1 MASEFYLG
9 LDILTYG
16 ATWASALETVELA
29 DRLGYDGVYT
39 ADHLFATGGDPFQ
52 PFFEGWTALA
62 AWSQKTALVDLGL
75 LVGANTFRNP
85 GVVAKMTATIDH
97 ASGGRAVLGLGAA
110 WEVGEQR
117 AHGIDPGRSL
127 GQRLEWL
134 DESLGIVR
142 GLLAGDEI
150 THRTDA
156 YQFSLVRHAPPPVQ
170 RRVPVIVGGSGER
183 KGLRIVAKHA
193 DLWQFWS
200 PISGA
205 AEFRRLDDVLSAHC
219 EAVGRDP
226 TSIRRLPGAKLIVRP
241 TRAAGDREFERQ
253 LAVQPWSGEVLE
265 HIAAIGLWR
274 ATASEVT
281 DAIGALV
288 SAGARGFVA
297 QVYPPYD
304 HETIEALASVIAP
317 RLGWT
322 PRSTG
327 GRVLE
332 GARVV

>member
-1 MASEFYLG
+1 MAGEFYLG

-16 ATWASALETVELA
+16 ATWASTLETVELA

-39 ADHLFATGGDPFQ
+39 ADHLFATGGDPAQ
-52 PFFEGWTALA
+52 PCFEGWTSLA
-62 AWSQKTALVDLGL
+62 AWSQRTALVDLGL

-110 WEVGEQR
+110 WNVGEQR
-117 AHGIDPGRSL
+117 AHGIDPGSSL
-127 GQRLEWL
+127 GQRLDWL
-134 DESLGIVR
+134 DESLDIVR
-142 GLLAGDEI
+142 GLLAGEEV
-150 THRTDA
+150 THRSDA
-156 YQFSLVRHAPPPVQ
+156 YQFSRVRHAPPPMQ
-170 RRVPVIVGGSGER
+170 HPVPVIVGGSGER

-200 PISGA
+200 PIDGVS
-205 AEFRRLDDVLSAHC
+205 ELRRLDGVLSAHC

-241 TRAAGDREFERQ
+241 TRAAADREFQRQ

-281 DAIGALV
+281 DAIGALQ
-288 SAGARGFVA
+288 SAGARGFIA

-304 HETIEALASVIAP
+304 HETIEVLANVIAP
-317 RLGWT
+317 ALGWT
-322 PRSTG
+322 PRNPG
-327 GRVLE
+327 GQRLNGRRV
-332 GARVV
+332 A